1 MRDPMSLPSGPKQPA
16 LFQLAQYIWR
26 PVAFLEECGRRHG
39 DIFTLRMTGFG
50 SLVLVSSP
58 ELIRQVFTADP
69 EVLLAGKA
77 NELVRPLLG
86 DNSVL
91 LLDGTEHLRQRRL
104 LLPPFHGERMQAY
117 AELIHALTSEELERW
132 PIGHAFALHRPMQ
145 TITLQVILRAVF
157 GVDEEERRQTLADA
171 IERILAFNNPAA
183 AYAPKAFQRDFPL
196 SPYRTYM
203 RLRADVDRH
212 IFAIIAERRSGP
224 REGRTDVLSL
234 LLSAKDEQGQGM
246 TDQELRDELVTLL
259 TAGHE
264 TTATTL
270 AWAFDRILADAQVQ
284 QRLDAELDSVVGGG
298 PLKPTHL
305 PRLEYLDAVI
315 KETLRLRPIVPLVA
329 RITAQE
335 FELGGHRLPA
345 GVFVAPCIFLAHR
358 RPDLYP
364 EPDLFRPERFLGTRP
379 DPYAWLPFGGG
390 TRRCIGMAFALY
402 EMKVILATV
411 LSRVRI
417 KGTVQGGQRIVRRM
431 ITLAPEHGTPV
442 VVTER
447 RRNSPQAPPVFPRPG
462 MSA

>member
-284 QRLDAELDSVVGGG
+284 QRLDA
-298 PLKPTHL
+298 
-305 PRLEYLDAVI
+305 
-315 KETLRLRPIVPLVA
+315 
-329 RITAQE
+329 
-335 FELGGHRLPA
+335 
-345 GVFVAPCIFLAHR
+345 
-358 RPDLYP
+358 
-364 EPDLFRPERFLGTRP
+364 
-379 DPYAWLPFGGG
+379 
-390 TRRCIGMAFALY
+390 
-402 EMKVILATV
+402 
-411 LSRVRI
+411 
-417 KGTVQGGQRIVRRM
+417 
-431 ITLAPEHGTPV
+431 
-442 VVTER
+442 
-447 RRNSPQAPPVFPRPG
+447 
-462 MSA
+462 